1 MKTTLKTIASF
12 ILLIIALPLTAQ
24 RLQWQ
29 SVNGQEITISD
40 IQTVNGLANIG
51 ERILLAATNKGI
63 LCSFDAGQNWEQ
75 RNRGL
80 STTDTR
86 TITTLGNIIFC
97 GEFGSIS
104 MQGMFMSI
112 DTAKTWQKIWD
123 GSPTRFLLLKGSNIY
138 TNSGSTAFESR
149 NSGKSFQRLQIDSV
163 FCSGIFVHDNILYA
177 NGAIS
182 KRDNFG
188 NYFVTSFLFQSLD
201 SGKSWKKV
209 MERPFPWFPSNFLR
223 IDSLMFFT
231 QDPFQESPGT
241 IHRARFADTVWKS
254 LSLPNEQKFTYIPA
268 FHSVEKKLFCFDGT
282 AGLHSSNDLGETWQL
297 DNNGLPSKPF
307 IIQFVTIGNFLYAV
321 GSVPGKGGIIY
332 RASLSPLTAVER
344 EHRLV
349 ASEVFPNPATET
361 VSFRVHLPTSARV
374 DVRLYNSVGS
384 LVLERI
390 TVWASAG
397 EFETLL
403 PVGTLPN
410 GTYTRIV
417 WYFGIHRTHSFVDW
431 VLSIVQ
437 EDARG

>member
-1 MKTTLKTIASF
+1 MKMKTIASF
-12 ILLIIALPLTAQ
+12 ILFIIALPLTAQ

-29 SVNGQEITISD
+29 SVNGQEITLPNAGAVSALT
-40 IQTVNGLANIG
+40 TVG
-51 ERILLAATNKGI
+51 EGILLAATYNNGVYRSLDTGKTWVQSNQGI
-63 LCSFDAGQNWEQ
+63 STTNIYSMASFGNLVFCGTGANDGVF
-75 RNRGL
+75 L
-80 STTDTR
+80 STD
-86 TITTLGNIIFC
+86 
-97 GEFGSIS
+97 S
-104 MQGMFMSI
+104 
-112 DTAKTWQKIWD
+112 AKTWKKTENGFATKFVAL
-123 GSPTRFLLLKGSNIY
+123 GSMLFIRFS
-138 TNSGSTAFESR
+138 STVYQSR
-149 NSGKSFQRLQIDSV
+149 DSGKSSQRLQIDSV
-163 FCSGIFVHDNILYA
+163 FCSRIFVHNNVLYA
-177 NGAIS
+177 SGAIP
-182 KRDNFG
+182 RPERFG
-188 NYFVTSFLFQSLD
+188 TNATSFLFQSLD

-282 AGLHSSNDLGETWQL
+282 AGLHSSIDLGETWQL

-332 RASLSPLTAVER
+332 RASLSPLTVVER
-344 EHRLV
+344 EQRLA

-374 DVRLYNSVGS
+374 DVQLYNSVGS
-384 LVLERI
+384 LVLERSAG
-390 TVWASAG
+390 WASVG

-410 GTYTRIV
+410 GTYTVMLRAGQYIYTKMITV
-417 WYFGIHRTHSFVDW
+417 IH
-431 VLSIVQ
+431 
-437 EDARG
+437 